1 MFIPLVKDF
10 NRYTKLSKRN
20 FVFFISEDFVRKLGT
35 LGWLDWS
42 SLEPFI
48 GEFRKRAVAIKIKPA
63 Y

>member
-20 FVFFISEDFVRKLGT
+20 FVVFISEDFVRKLGT
-35 LGWLDWS
+35 LGWLDWP
-42 SLEPFI
+42 SLGPSI
-48 GEFRKRAVAIKIKPA
+48 GEFRKMAVAIEIKPA